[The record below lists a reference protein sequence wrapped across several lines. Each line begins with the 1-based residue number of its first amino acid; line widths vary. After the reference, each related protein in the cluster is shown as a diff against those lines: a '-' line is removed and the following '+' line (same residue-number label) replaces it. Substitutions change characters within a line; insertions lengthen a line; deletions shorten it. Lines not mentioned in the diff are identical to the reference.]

1 MTHMVAAGFG
11 LEEILSI
18 STKDRDRKPNAKV
31 LSFLGAVSPR
41 ESVPQTPMTRS
52 ITSRPAPGMRSI
64 IEDAVKAAQAGDTDA
79 IRDVVLACSSS
90 ILATVRRVVGARH
103 PDVEDIA
110 QDSAIHLVAALS
122 SYRGECSLR
131 HFACRVATNRA
142 LAARRHAGYREAW
155 TPAVDPSLLDERSLP
170 DLENIDDPVIAS
182 QKRTAIRKLLDELP
196 EPQAEALALYFVM
209 GLTAEEIAQTT
220 GVGVP
225 AVRGRLR
232 LATQALKARIE
243 GNDVLCDMLKG
254 SA

>member
-1 MTHMVAAGFG
+1 MTLSAACSFG
-11 LEEILSI
+11 PRGILSI
-18 STKDRDRKPNAKV
+18 PTNGNDRKQDAKV
-31 LSFLGAVSPR
+31 LTFLGTVSPR
-41 ESVPQTPMTRS
+41 EAVPLTPMIRS
-52 ITSRPAPGMRSI
+52 NASRPPPGMRSI
-64 IEDAVKAAQAGDTDA
+64 DDAVKAAQSGDTDA

-155 TPAVDPSLLDERSLP
+155 TPAVDPALLDERSSP
-170 DLENIDDPVIAS
+170 EFDNIDDPVIAS

-196 EPQAEALALYFVM
+196 SVQAEALALYFVM

-232 LATQALKARIE
+232 LATQALKSRIE
-243 GNDVLCDMLKG
+243 GNDVLSDMLKG

>member
-1 MTHMVAAGFG
+1 MTRGAVLLFG
-11 LEEILSI
+11 LEGNLPI
-18 STKDRDRKPNAKV
+18 SAKGNDRNQSAKV
-31 LSFLGAVSPR
+31 LTFLGAVSPSPMR
-41 ESVPQTPMTRS
+41 PTTPMTRS
-52 ITSRPAPGMRSI
+52 NASRPAPGVRSI
-64 IEDAVKAAQAGDTDA
+64 EDVVKAAQAGDTDA

-110 QDSAIHLVAALS
+110 QDAAIHLVAALT

-155 TPAVDPSLLDERSLP
+155 TPAVDPSLLDEKSLP
-170 DLENIDDPVIAS
+170 DLDNIDDPVIAS

-196 EPQAEALALYFVM
+196 EAQAEALALYFVM

-232 LATQALKARIE
+232 LATQALKSRIE
-243 GNDVLCDMLKG
+243 GNDVLSEMLKG
-254 SA
+254 NA